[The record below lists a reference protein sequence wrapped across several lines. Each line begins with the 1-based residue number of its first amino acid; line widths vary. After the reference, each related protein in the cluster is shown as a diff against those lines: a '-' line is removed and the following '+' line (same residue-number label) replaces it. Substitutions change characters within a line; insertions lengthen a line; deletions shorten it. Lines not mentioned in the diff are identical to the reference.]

1 MAQPVM
7 DEKKVQ
13 EISEKLQDTVE
24 NVLVSMLK
32 SKRQLVDKLI
42 EVMTDRLY

>member
-32 SKRQLVDKLI
+32 SKRQLVYKLI
-42 EVMTDRLY
+42 K